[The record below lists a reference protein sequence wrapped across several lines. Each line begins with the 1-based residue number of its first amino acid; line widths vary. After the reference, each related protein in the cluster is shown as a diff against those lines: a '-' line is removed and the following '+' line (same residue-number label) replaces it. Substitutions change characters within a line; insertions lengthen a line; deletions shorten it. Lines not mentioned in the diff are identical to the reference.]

1 MQSYSQT
8 LLSNFQKHYLST
20 KDNNFYP
27 DQYEQ
32 INNYKLAIKELQH
45 LNILEKSDFIDG
57 SISFTEQYLK
67 NL

>member
-8 LLSNFQKHYLST
+8 LLSSFQKYYLLT

-32 INNYKLAIKELQH
+32 INNCELAIKELRH
-45 LNILEKSDFIDG
+45 LNILENTDYIDG
-57 SISFTEQYLK
+57 SISFTDKYLEK
-67 NL
+67 L